1 MTERAWRWLL
11 LALTIGVLAAVL
23 DAQPR
28 TVTLG
33 IGRFGATDPG
43 VARML
48 VLRGPPRDAGAQPE
62 RRAVHRGARA
72 DRQNRD
78 ADLRRGRIDAK

>member
-33 IGRFGATDPG
+33 IGRFGATDQELQECWFSVGRNAMLALDPKG
-43 VARML
+43 EPCIVARELIGRTGML
-48 VLRGPPRDAGAQPE
+48 VFVPD
-62 RRAVHRGARA
+62 
-72 DRQNRD
+72 
-78 ADLRRGRIDAK
+78 